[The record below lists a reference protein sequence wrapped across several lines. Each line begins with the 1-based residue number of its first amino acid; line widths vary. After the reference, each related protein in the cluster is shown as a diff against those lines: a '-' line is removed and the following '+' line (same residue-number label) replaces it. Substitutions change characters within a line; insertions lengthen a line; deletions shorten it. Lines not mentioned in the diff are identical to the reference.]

1 MKIVYVNGYC
11 DFSAIDMEESGELK
25 QLVNQMIKDGITSIE
40 SEDESTVSIIEVGEV
55 DERFIDFVRDNIVD
69 YDLAKMSE
77 FYLLD
82 DILMGGD

>member
-1 MKIVYVNGYC
+1 MKIVYVNGQN
-11 DFSAIDMEESGELK
+11 DFSAIDMEDSGELK
-25 QLVNQMIKDGITSIE
+25 QLVKQMVKDGITSTE

-55 DERFIDFVRDNIVD
+55 DGRFIDFVRDNIVD

>member
-1 MKIVYVNGYC
+1 MKIVYVNGQG
-11 DFSAIDMEESGELK
+11 DFSAMDMEDSGELK
-25 QLVNQMIKDGITSIE
+25 QLVNQMIKDGVTSIE

-55 DERFIDFVRDNIVD
+55 DERFIDFVRNNIVD

-82 DILMGGD
+82 EILMGGD